1 MTTNTEVEEAFDY
14 GRMAKAIAFIHDNFK
29 EQPSLEEIAEKVHMS
44 PFHFQRTFTQW
55 AGISPKKYLQFTT
68 STFAKQLMKGGNFSL
83 NKIAYSAGLS
93 GSSRL
98 HDLFVTIDGMS
109 PGEYKS
115 KGSGMSIAYGLYDSI
130 FGKVLLASTEKGICK
145 LSFYTDEQNAIGE
158 LFHEWPLSKFFRED
172 KLHAETM
179 ERLFNPQG
187 ELNLTLNI
195 KGTPFQ
201 LKVWEALLN
210 IPEGEIAAYQ
220 DIGQI
225 IEMPT
230 ATRAIGSAIGKN
242 PVAKII
248 PCHRVIKKVGGIGEY
263 RWGSERK
270 LSLLGWEQCQV
281 MERKSA

>member
-179 ERLFNPQG
+179 EHLFNPQG